1 MIFLSLI
8 LGLVIGALSVIFAL
22 QNVFSVTVTFMFW
35 HMTTS
40 LSVLISLAVLTGI
53 LITCFLSIPGAV
65 KNIMEVAELTKENK
79 KLKDE
84 IERARRMN
92 YDTSS
97 KSEVVPL
104 LGDLI

>member
-1 MIFLSLI
+1 
-8 LGLVIGALSVIFAL
+8 
-22 QNVFSVTVTFMFW
+22 
-35 HMTTS
+35 MTTS